1 MRVIPRL
8 VGTGKGHGIL
18 RLACGLA
25 VFVLLMLAGS
35 REGRTDQWSAVRE
48 QSMEVADGSPLD
60 FSGFLPN
67 PPLGE
72 EARILINGQGR
83 LARADAPDR
92 PMRFLC
98 ASLAWS
104 PDSGGFPD
112 HQEAERY
119 AKQLKLHGYNIARF
133 HFVDAALMFGRKLD
147 LDFNPE
153 VLDRFHYLMAALKR
167 NGIYWIMDGLS
178 SSRGAYGGFDD
189 RWSLTG
195 KLKLEVQ
202 LDEKAFQ
209 HWLAFQQKLLASV
222 NPYTGMAPIR
232 DPALVLIVPFNE
244 NGIEFDNIV
253 HRQDGRPAYADMLRA
268 PFNQWLK
275 RRYGSTAALAK
286 AWGGLQPQETLEAA
300 TIVLPASGRERSPR
314 MRDLQAFFVAV
325 ETTSAERMAAALRDL
340 GFRGVIA
347 PYNNWPTIQTGLSR
361 QKQQAVAM
369 NTYHDWIGT
378 YAPGGSIQQTSS
390 LADAAL
396 YVRVIAATRWQGRPF
411 IVSEYDQLFWNRY
424 RYEAGLVVPAYAA
437 LQGWDLICRHA
448 HGPIILSYGENFPHK
463 RQMLPY
469 AIALDPVARAG
480 ETLAALLFRR
490 GDVESSR
497 LAIPFMVRGED
508 DLTSSPLD
516 REPEGLTALALLGAI
531 GLQTQKTPSPSDQAV
546 PAPRTESDAS
556 RIAAALRRNGGLS
569 ALNQTDMSRGIYE
582 SDTSQ
587 IRLDQNALRLSV
599 ITPRTEAL
607 AFAELSGTS
616 RLDKLTIGNA
626 TAPGLFAVSALD
638 GLPLE
643 DSRKL
648 LVIFA
653 TDARNTAMKFSDP
666 HDRVIAD
673 YGRLPV
679 LMRVASIDFSF
690 PGQGPWRLAPV
701 GLDGKIKPVIASGT
715 GNLAT
720 RLTNLG
726 PDGPTTYFLIQRDP

>member
-1 MRVIPRL
+1 
-8 VGTGKGHGIL
+8 
-18 RLACGLA
+18 
-25 VFVLLMLAGS
+25 
-35 REGRTDQWSAVRE
+35 
-48 QSMEVADGSPLD
+48 MEVEDGSPLD
-60 FSGFLPN
+60 FSGFLAN

-72 EARILINGQGR
+72 EARIVINGQGR
-83 LARADAPDR
+83 LARAAAPDQ

-112 HQEAERY
+112 HEEAERY
-119 AKQLKLHGYNIARF
+119 ARQLKLHGYNIARF
-133 HFVDAALMFGRKLD
+133 HFVDAALMFGRKQD

-153 VLDRFHYLMAALKR
+153 ILDRFHYLMAALKR

-178 SSRGAYGGFDD
+178 SSRGALGGFDD

-195 KLKLEVQ
+195 ELKLEVQ

-209 HWLAFQQKLLASV
+209 HWLTFQQKLLAAV
-222 NPYTGMAPIR
+222 NPYTGTAPIS
-232 DPALVLIVPFNE
+232 DPALVLIIPFNE
-244 NGIEFDNIV
+244 NGIEFDSIV
-253 HRQDGRPAYADMLRA
+253 HRQDGQPAYAEMLRV
-268 PFNQWLK
+268 PFNHWLK
-275 RRYGSTAALAK
+275 QRYGSTAALAK
-286 AWGGLQPQETLEAA
+286 AWGDLQSQETLEAT
-300 TIVLPASGRERSPR
+300 TIALPISGRERSPR
-314 MRDLQAFFVAV
+314 MRDLQAFFVTV
-325 ETTSAERMAAALRDL
+325 ETASAGRMTAALRNL

-347 PYNNWPTIQTGLSR
+347 PYNNWPTLQTSLSR
-361 QKQQAVAM
+361 QNQQAVAM

-396 YVRVIAATRWQGRPF
+396 YIRVIAATRWQGRPF

-424 RYEAGLVVPAYAA
+424 RYEAGLVMPAYAA
-437 LQGWDLICRHA
+437 LQGWDLICRHG

-490 GDVESSR
+490 GDVQQSHLS
-497 LAIPFMVRGED
+497 IPLMMRGED
-508 DLTSSPLD
+508 DLTLSPLD
-516 REPEGLTALALLGAI
+516 REPEGLTTLALLGAI
-531 GLQTQKTPSPSDQAV
+531 GLERQKAPSPADQAV
-546 PAPRTESDAS
+546 QVPRRESDAD
-556 RIAAALRRNGGLS
+556 RIATALRQSGGLN
-569 ALNQTDMSRGIYE
+569 ALNQTDMNRGIYQ
-582 SDTSQ
+582 SDTGQ

-616 RLDKLTIGNA
+616 SLDKVTIGDA
-626 TAPGLFAVSALD
+626 TGPGLFAVSALD
-638 GLPLE
+638 GLPI
-643 DSRKL
+643 DASRKL

-666 HDRVIAD
+666 NDRVIAD

-679 LMRVASIDFSF
+679 LMRVASIDFSL
-690 PGQGPWRLAPV
+690 PGHGRWRLAPI
-701 GLDGKIKPVIASGT
+701 GLDGKIKSVIASGE

-726 PDGPTTYFLIQRDP
+726 PDGPTTYFVIEREP